1 VIRFFPALA
10 RFASEDPADAA
21 SAERDWV
28 VRAQGGDS
36 RAFRALFDRHA
47 PSVHRF
53 LRDLLG
59 DPSGAE
65 EATQET
71 FVRAYHH
78 LTALRG
84 GDRFRPWI
92 LGIAR
97 NVFREQCRRRR
108 RQLLWSEPRPA
119 EDEGEGG
126 EAESAHAAEGR
137 TPEALLLLREETDR
151 LAAALQTLT
160 DDRRA
165 VLLLRFDHGLPCAEV
180 ASLLGWSVPK
190 VKVEVHRARAQLR
203 AALTAAGGEVAR

>member
-1 VIRFFPALA
+1 MLRFFPALA

-59 DPSGAE
+59 DPAGAE

-78 LTALRG
+78 LRALRA

-108 RQLLWSEPRPA
+108 RQLLWREPKVP
-119 EDEGEGG
+119 EDSGEGG
-126 EAESAHAAEGR
+126 EAELHAADGV
-137 TPEALLLLREETDR
+137 TPESLLLSREETGR
-151 LAAALQTLT
+151 LAAALQALSE
-160 DDRRA
+160 DRRA

-203 AALTAAGGEVAR
+203 AALDTSGEVAG

>member
-10 RFASEDPADAA
+10 RFAQDATTDAA

-28 VRAQGGDS
+28 LRAQDGDS

-59 DPSGAE
+59 DPAGAE

-71 FVRAYHH
+71 FVRAFHH
-78 LTALRG
+78 LRALRA

-108 RQLLWSEPRPA
+108 RQALWCEPQQA
-119 EDEGEGG
+119 DEGQ
-126 EAESAHAAEGR
+126 EAAKAEPLHGHDPV
-137 TPEALLLLREETDR
+137 TPESLLLSREETSR
-151 LAAALQTLT
+151 LTAALQTLT

-180 ASLLGWSVPK
+180 ATLLGWSVPK

-203 AALTAAGGEVAR
+203 AALASAGGEVAP